1 MKCVISCVI
10 FTIVITIQTPEELT
24 PEGKTVVE
32 GRKAP
37 AAPVAP
43 SPPVLAPPVLAPP
56 VLEDPSTAEPTKT
69 ESASTSTVTVTD
81 SSKEEPNKKVASSP
95 SKASTASEEPSVQLL
110 DKPILPAD
118 APDWVRAPQVSKGE
132 LRFAIPTAT
141 AEDLEQCYEEFDSQL
156 LPEVQKMLETHVLRE
171 TSASQLAPLT
181 KKYIEDHWLVQDCE
195 YDQVVEL
202 PSGTYHQLW
211 KQVYISKEQL
221 DVVRGWEEKS
231 ILRERI
237 SKVGALGGA
246 SIGGM
251 MLLSGLVGVL
261 ARRESRKLKA

>member
-1 MKCVISCVI
+1 MKCIISCVI
-10 FTIVITIQTPEELT
+10 FTVVISIQS
-24 PEGKTVVE
+24 PEGQSTAEIQFATE
-32 GRKAP
+32 GQKAP

-43 SPPVLAPPVLAPP
+43 TPPM
-56 VLEDPSTAEPTKT
+56 LEDPSET
-69 ESASTSTVTVTD
+69 
-81 SSKEEPNKKVASSP
+81 ASSGMDKKTGIATSP
-95 SKASTASEEPSVQLL
+95 KDSNLRVEATVVVDSTASMKSSVQQL
-110 DKPILPAD
+110 DKPLLPAD
-118 APDWVRAPQVSKGE
+118 APDWVRAPQENKGE

-141 AEDLEQCYEEFDSQL
+141 AEDLSRCYEEFDSQL
-156 LPEVQKMLETHVLRE
+156 LPEVQKMLDAHVLRQ

-221 DVVRGWEEKS
+221 EIVRKWEEKS
-231 ILRERI
+231 ILGERI
-237 SKVGALGGA
+237 VKVGALGGA

-251 MLLSGLVGVL
+251 MLLSGLIGVL

>member
-1 MKCVISCVI
+1 MKCIISCFI
-10 FTIVITIQTPEELT
+10 FTIVITIQS
-24 PEGKTVVE
+24 PEGQTNLE
-32 GRKAP
+32 GQIPPGAP
-37 AAPVAP
+37 TP
-43 SPPVLAPPVLAPP
+43 SPP
-56 VLEDPSTAEPTKT
+56 VLEDPTSAEPDNTQPAKPLNVIAS
-69 ESASTSTVTVTD
+69 ESPKKESKQKVSG
-81 SSKEEPNKKVASSP
+81 SSAEAM
-95 SKASTASEEPSVQLL
+95 TASAKPLVQQL

-118 APDWVRAPQVSKGE
+118 APDWVRAPQVGKGE

-156 LPEVQKMLETHVLRE
+156 LPEIQKMLDTHVLRQA
-171 TSASQLAPLT
+171 SASQLTSLT

-221 DVVRGWEEKS
+221 EIVRRWEEKA
-231 ILRERI
+231 ILGERI
-237 SKVGALGGA
+237 GKVGAVGGV

-251 MLLSGLVGVL
+251 MLLSGLIGVL